1 MNDWILGLE
10 QILLFPKSRIQS
22 DRTFLLKML
31 AGCPSQ
37 PEKIHYLLE
46 FAMIRNISY
55 MKETDVSLILNVLG
69 TETIGFSTLLNF
81 IIENWDF
88 VYQK

>member
-10 QILLFPKSRIQS
+10 RILLFPKLHIQS
-22 DRTFLLKML
+22 DRTFLLRML

-46 FAMIRNISY
+46 FTMMRNISY
-55 MKETDVSLILNVLG
+55 MKESDVFLILNVLG
-69 TETIGFSTLLNF
+69 TETVGFSTLLNF
-81 IIENWDF
+81 IVDNWDF